1 MTQSGHKLFSTNVT
15 NPTFDLDAMW
25 RGLIAIVSGVYG
37 QEAHHSRSLIHHFC
51 FHSTDLRAAN
61 GEGLPDRLF
70 VGHAIE
76 VSGVWKFYTLFE
88 LIQG

>member
-1 MTQSGHKLFSTNVT
+1 MTNA
-15 NPTFDLDAMW
+15 TFGLDAMC
-25 RGLIAIVSGVYG
+25 RGLIAVVSGVYG
-37 QEAHHSRSLIHHFC
+37 QEAHHSRSLIHYFR
-51 FHSTDLRAAN
+51 FHSTSVRAAN

-88 LIQG
+88 LIQGRCS